1 MLSYTKWY
9 NFLSARKGRRYML
22 KEKNSAGGGKFSFF
36 NFLKEKENNQAE
48 PINVKEFISD
58 L

>member
-1 MLSYTKWY
+1 
-9 NFLSARKGRRYML
+9 ML

-36 NFLKEKENNQAE
+36 NFLKEKENN
-48 PINVKEFISD
+48 KYT

>member
-1 MLSYTKWY
+1 MLSYTQWQ
-9 NFLSARKGRRYML
+9 NFLSARKGMIYML

-36 NFLKEKENNQAE
+36 NFLKEKESNQAVL
-48 PINVKEFISD
+48 INVKESI

>member
-1 MLSYTKWY
+1 
-9 NFLSARKGRRYML
+9 ML

-48 PINVKEFISD
+48 PINVKEFISY
-58 L
+58 LKNKIINEKYEITREEAIFL